1 MNMNDIQVFN
11 SGQIEEIRPIEAQ
24 TKDTYK
30 GYVYGCECGSFVK
43 IGSTNS
49 PYTTMKNLA
58 HQAEDYGDKA
68 TGDFVLS
75 PPCTNYRECKKELL
89 QHFSAL
95 RIESTDLFNIPLAD
109 VATAM
114 EGLVFKDETEK
125 IKKENRIFMN
135 GMKNFVTGKTD
146 TLVFEEEQPRDIVN
160 ISNVNG
166 YLDKNGNIWLCAEDV
181 AIGFG
186 FTQEKNGVTYVKWE
200 RVNAYLKEFG
210 FSPRVGKGSYIPESM
225 VYRLGFKAN
234 NSVAVRFQT
243 VLAEEVLPS
252 IRKHG
257 MYATEATVESMLNDP
272 ENAILMLQAYQRER
286 KERLAAQEQ
295 VEKLEAQ
302 AIEDKPKIIYADAV
316 QGSTSSCLIGELAK
330 MIAQNGYPIGEK
342 RLFQW
347 LRDNHYLCAYGE
359 RFNQPYQQY
368 IEQGLFTMKQNVFS
382 VDGEMRTRNTTKVT
396 GKGQIYF
403 INKFIGQS

>member
-1 MNMNDIQVFN
+1 MNDIQVFN
-11 SGQIEEIRPIEAQ
+11 S
-24 TKDTYK
+24 
-30 GYVYGCECGSFVK
+30 
-43 IGSTNS
+43 
-49 PYTTMKNLA
+49 
-58 HQAEDYGDKA
+58 
-68 TGDFVLS
+68 
-75 PPCTNYRECKKELL
+75 
-89 QHFSAL
+89 
-95 RIESTDLFNIPLAD
+95 
-109 VATAM
+109 
-114 EGLVFKDETEK
+114 
-125 IKKENRIFMN
+125 
-135 GMKNFVTGKTD
+135 
-146 TLVFEEEQPRDIVN
+146 EQ
-160 ISNVNG
+160 
-166 YLDKNGNIWLCAEDV
+166 
-181 AIGFG
+181 FG
-186 FTQEKNGVTYVKWE
+186 
-200 RVNAYLKEFG
+200 
-210 FSPRVGKGSYIPESM
+210 
-225 VYRLGFKAN
+225 
-234 NSVAVRFQT
+234 AVRTAGTAQEPIFCAADICRALGYSNGRKAISDHCDEGDVTKRDTPTSSGVQSMT
-243 VLAEEVLPS
+243 FVNESGMYSLIFGSKLESAKQFKKWVTSDVLPS

-382 VDGEMRTRNTTKVT
+382 VNGELRTRNTTKVT

>member
-1 MNMNDIQVFN
+1 MF
-11 SGQIEEIRPIEAQ
+11 
-24 TKDTYK
+24 
-30 GYVYGCECGSFVK
+30 C
-43 IGSTNS
+43 
-49 PYTTMKNLA
+49 
-58 HQAEDYGDKA
+58 
-68 TGDFVLS
+68 
-75 PPCTNYRECKKELL
+75 
-89 QHFSAL
+89 
-95 RIESTDLFNIPLAD
+95 LAD
-109 VATAM
+109 VCQAIGITNARNVKSRLDEEDVHLVDTPTA
-114 EGLVFKDETEK
+114 GGTQQ
-125 IKKENRIFMN
+125 IT
-135 GMKNFVTGKTD
+135 FVTESGLYD
-146 TLVFEEEQPRDIVN
+146 VIIRSDSEQAKPFR
-160 ISNVNG
+160 
-166 YLDKNGNIWLCAEDV
+166 KW
-181 AIGFG
+181 
-186 FTQEKNGVTYVKWE
+186 VT
-200 RVNAYLKEFG
+200 
-210 FSPRVGKGSYIPESM
+210 S
-225 VYRLGFKAN
+225 
-234 NSVAVRFQT
+234 
-243 VLAEEVLPS
+243 EVLPS